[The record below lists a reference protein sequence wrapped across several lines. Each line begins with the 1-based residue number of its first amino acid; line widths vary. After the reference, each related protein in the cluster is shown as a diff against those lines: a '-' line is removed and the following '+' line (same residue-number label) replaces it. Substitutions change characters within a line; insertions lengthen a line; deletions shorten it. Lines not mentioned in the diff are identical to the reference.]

1 MLTILFIRLFATSR
15 HKFCRVCVHLAV
27 STILQWLAALPSRTL
42 ASSVATAVLVVGT
55 SARLR
60 GFVSLL
66 RRLTLMLR
74 RGLGLACGG
83 SFGLFKIRCVLK
95 AVVMHLLTS
104 LVLLSVGSPP
114 LVAGLFV
121 GFMYSRLGIT
131 AAVLLLS

>member
-1 MLTILFIRLFATSR
+1 
-15 HKFCRVCVHLAV
+15 
-27 STILQWLAALPSRTL
+27 
-42 ASSVATAVLVVGT
+42 
-55 SARLR
+55 
-60 GFVSLL
+60 
-66 RRLTLMLR
+66 MLR

-95 AVVMHLLTS
+95 AVVMQLLTS